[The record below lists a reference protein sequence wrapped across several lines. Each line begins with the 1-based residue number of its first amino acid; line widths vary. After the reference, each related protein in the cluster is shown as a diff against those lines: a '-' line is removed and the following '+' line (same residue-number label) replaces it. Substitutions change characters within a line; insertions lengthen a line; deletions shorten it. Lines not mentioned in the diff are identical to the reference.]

1 MLVMLGTFNQI
12 IAYFIFVT
20 VIFIALTV
28 AAIFVLRKKDAAALA
43 YRAPGYPVTPIVF
56 LVLICVLLFL
66 LAANNP
72 VQAFIGVGV
81 VITGAIVYRLSF
93 RKNGSEKPAP

>member
-1 MLVMLGTFNQI
+1 
-12 IAYFIFVT
+12 
-20 VIFIALTV
+20 
-28 AAIFVLRKKDAAALA
+28 VLRKKDPAAPA
-43 YRAPGYPVTPIVF
+43 YRAPGYPVTPILF

-72 VQAFIGVGV
+72 AQAFIGVGV

-93 RKNGSEKPAP
+93 HKNRSDL